1 MLNLLPSIL
10 DFFYPCEK
18 KKRYIYIHTTEIR
31 KETSLHVAYVASKMV
46 HICII
51 PVFEI
56 NKQYK
61 KIPAKN

>member
-10 DFFYPCEK
+10 DFFYPCE

-31 KETSLHVAYVASKMV
+31 KETSLHVASKMV

>member
-10 DFFYPCEK
+10 DFF
-18 KKRYIYIHTTEIR
+18 YIYIHTTEIR